1 MAFELQTDGIAL
13 EWAQM
18 ALDYEALLVKSQL
31 SFCSEAYWIS
41 TVGHLDHESR
51 ALES

>member
-1 MAFELQTDGIAL
+1 MALKLQTDGIAP

-31 SFCSEAYWIS
+31 NSCSKAYWIS
-41 TVGHLDHESR
+41 TVGHLDHESS